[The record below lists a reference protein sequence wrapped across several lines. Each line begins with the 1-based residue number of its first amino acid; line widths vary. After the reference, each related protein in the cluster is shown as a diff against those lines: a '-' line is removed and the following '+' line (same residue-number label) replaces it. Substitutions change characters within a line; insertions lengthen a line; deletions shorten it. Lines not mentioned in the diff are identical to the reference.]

1 MIHSMSD
8 VKQISIVTLH
18 YITLHYITF
27 NKWDESG
34 QAVSFLWGN
43 FGTTVSLEV
52 EV

>member
-8 VKQISIVTLH
+8 VKQISIV
-18 YITLHYITF
+18 TLHYITF